1 MNTYRAC
8 IYRNYNEQD
17 LCVLEQPRKSLG
29 KDFLQNVLSCLIDCS
44 ESSAATILYYIIYRN
59 DTPIV
64 YGSFDT
70 FVDHYLPSH
79 VLGQLWLSR
88 WDHEAGEYTK
98 RIVIAD

>member
-8 IYRNYNEQD
+8 IYRNYNEPD
-17 LCVLEQPRKSLG
+17 LCVLEQPRNSLG
-29 KDFLQNVLSCLIDCS
+29 KDFLQNVIRCLIDCS
-44 ESSAATILYYIIYRN
+44 ESSTPMLYYIIYRN
-59 DTPIV
+59 GTPIA

-70 FVDHYLPSH
+70 FVDDYLHSR

-98 RIVIAD
+98 RMVIAE